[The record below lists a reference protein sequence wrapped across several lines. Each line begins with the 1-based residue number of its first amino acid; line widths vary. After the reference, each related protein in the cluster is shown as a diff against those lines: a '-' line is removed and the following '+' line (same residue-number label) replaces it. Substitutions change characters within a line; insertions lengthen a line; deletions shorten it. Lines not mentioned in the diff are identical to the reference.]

1 MNNVLSVNIGSVF
14 DGKKTMYDNGT
25 NILEV
30 TILDM
35 RLNLSAVS
43 FANAQNITVPNYSH
57 MVVYGVK

>member
-14 DGKKTMYDNGT
+14 DEKKTMYDNGT

-35 RLNLSAVS
+35 HLNLSAVS
-43 FANAQNITVPNYSH
+43 FANVQNITVPNYSH